1 MSTIAHSRKAPGL
14 RADEREIVF
23 TIADDERS
31 WHVHTDSRRAAST
44 RLLRVARA
52 LGITPERT
60 GFGWTF
66 ALPLAAVSFRV
77 PRRASLAQ
85 REVLLEARL
94 RPAEPLATG
103 VSRGPGPRG
112 VP

>member
-1 MSTIAHSRKAPGL
+1 MESIPHRKSSLTA
-14 RADEREIVF
+14 AEREIVF
-23 TIADDERS
+23 TIADDEGS

-66 ALPLAAVSFRV
+66 ALPLRAVSFRV
-77 PRRASLAQ
+77 PRRASPVQ
-85 REVLLEARL
+85 REALLRARL
-94 RPAEPLATG
+94 RSREPVATG
-103 VSRGPGPRG
+103 SAEGSRAPGVR
-112 VP
+112 